1 MNKLKR
7 SKIGGT
13 MLNIKLPDIKFK
25 FPRLKMN
32 DIEDVGELKVDIEKI
47 KEKQERQEKIK
58 KGEHYKPT
66 RYKTIKDIYRHS
78 MECFAEEVFILDK
91 DNPKDEKFKEW
102 TYREFGNDVEA
113 LGTALI
119 SRYNVKDERI
129 VIIGENQYGWYVS
142 YMAALIGAGI
152 AVPVDKE
159 LPENEIENVVN
170 RSRAAVV
177 IYSAKKK
184 EEIKKIKDNLPT
196 VKYFI
201 QMQSNDKLK
210 GRDVGLNTVIR
221 EGKELIKKGKNS
233 LMDVEIDPEEF
244 KALFFTSGTTSN
256 AKGVM
261 VNNRNL
267 AENINAVSAYV
278 QLSTSDRLFS
288 VLPLHHTYESSIGF
302 LLPFAMGCSIA
313 VCQGLRYILPNIQ
326 ETQPTAIIAVPAL
339 IESIYKNIQ
348 KNIAKS
354 KKEALVASLMHM
366 TNALK
371 GAGIDV
377 KRKVFKEIYQSLGGK
392 LRIIVSAAA
401 PIDKKVGKWFQDLG
415 ILFLQGYGLTETAPI
430 TAVTPEF
437 DTRVGSAGKTIICA
451 KTMVDQPNENGE
463 GEILI
468 NSSTLMMGYYEDEEA
483 TKEVIERDE
492 HGERWFHSGDVG
504 YIDKDGYI
512 YITGRIKNVIVTQN
526 GKNIYPEEL
535 ENLLEKIDEIKE
547 CMVYG
552 KEVEGEQELI
562 VTARVIPDEDKII
575 ELYGKKTDK
584 EIYDII
590 WNKIKELNKTLTS
603 YKAIK
608 GLEMKD
614 GEFIKTTTLK
624 IKRFVE
630 IKEGKIKTIE

>member
-1 MNKLKR
+1 
-7 SKIGGT
+7 
-13 MLNIKLPDIKFK
+13 MLNIKLPEIKFK
-25 FPRLKMN
+25 LPKLKMN
-32 DIEDVGELKVDIEKI
+32 DIEDVGELKVDIDKL
-47 KEKQERQEKIK
+47 KEKQEKQEKLK

-66 RYKTIKDIYRHS
+66 RYKTVKDIYQHS
-78 MECFAEEVFILDK
+78 METYAKEVFILDK
-91 DNPKDEKFKEW
+91 ENPKDEKFKEW

-119 SRYNVKDERI
+119 SKYNIKNEGI

-170 RSRAAVV
+170 RSKAAVV

-184 EEIKKIKDNLPT
+184 EEIKKIKENLST
-196 VKYFI
+196 VRYFI
-201 QMQSNDKLK
+201 CMQSNDKLK
-210 GRDVGLNTVIR
+210 GKDVGLNTVIR
-221 EGKELIKKGKNS
+221 EGKELIKKGKNT
-233 LMDVEIDPEEF
+233 LMDVTIDPEEF

-278 QLSTSDRLFS
+278 QLSTEDRLFS

-354 KKEALVASLMHM
+354 KKEAMVTSLMHM

-371 GAGIDV
+371 AAGVDV
-377 KRKVFKEIYQSLGGK
+377 KRKVFKEIYQGLGGK

-401 PIDKKVGKWFQDLG
+401 PIDKKIGKWFQDLG

-535 ENLLEKIDEIKE
+535 EHLLEKMDEIKE

-562 VTARVIPDEDKII
+562 VTARVIPDDDKIK
-575 ELYGKKTDK
+575 ELYGTKTDK
-584 EIYDII
+584 EVYDIL
-590 WNKIKELNKTLTS
+590 WNKIKDLNKTLTS

-608 GLEMKD
+608 SLELKE

-624 IKRFVE
+624 IKRFIE
-630 IKEGKIKTIE
+630 IKEGKIKEIK